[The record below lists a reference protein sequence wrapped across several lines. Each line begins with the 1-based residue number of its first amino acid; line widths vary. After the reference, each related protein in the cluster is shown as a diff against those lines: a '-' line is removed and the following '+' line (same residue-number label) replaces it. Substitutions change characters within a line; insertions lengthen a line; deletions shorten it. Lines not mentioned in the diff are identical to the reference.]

1 MTGLLIFAGGMSV
14 GAALVIGG
22 AILTALGISKR
33 TLGI

>member
-1 MTGLLIFAGGMSV
+1 MTGLLIFAGGMAV